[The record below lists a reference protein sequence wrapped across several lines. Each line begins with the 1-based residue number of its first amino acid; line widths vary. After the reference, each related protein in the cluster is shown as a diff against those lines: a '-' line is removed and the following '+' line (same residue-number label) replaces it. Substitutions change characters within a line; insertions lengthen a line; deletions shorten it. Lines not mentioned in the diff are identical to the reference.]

1 MLFWPATVVNS
12 VLLSTTNLASP
23 NWMTVSDAVPVT
35 AVAVNNTFPARFFL
49 LVPNAAADGMVYIPA
64 GTFTMGNS
72 TTDTDI
78 TDAAPV
84 SVTVSGFYMETN
96 LVSYGQWQ
104 SVFNWGVGHGYG
116 FAHPGAGKAANHP
129 VYLVDWYDAVKW
141 SNGRS
146 QQAGLTPVYYT
157 DAGFQNVYTNGE
169 VIPYVNWAASGYRL
183 PTEAEWEKAAR
194 GGLSGQRFPWGDTI
208 SEGQANYY
216 AWPANFIYDLG
227 PYTGDNTNFDTGG
240 RPFTSPVGYF
250 APNGYG
256 VFDMAG
262 NDNEWCWDWFGPVY
276 AGGVD
281 PRGPA
286 TGTDR
291 VQRGGY

>member
-1 MLFWPATVVNS
+1 
-12 VLLSTTNLASP
+12 
-23 NWMTVSDAVPVT
+23 
-35 AVAVNNTFPARFFL
+35 
-49 LVPNAAADGMVYIPA
+49 
-64 GTFTMGNS
+64 
-72 TTDTDI
+72 
-78 TDAAPV
+78 
-84 SVTVSGFYMETN
+84 
-96 LVSYGQWQ
+96 
-104 SVFNWGVGHGYG
+104 
-116 FAHPGAGKAANHP
+116 
-129 VYLVDWYDAVKW
+129 
-141 SNGRS
+141 
-146 QQAGLTPVYYT
+146 
-157 DAGFQNVYTNGE
+157 
-169 VIPYVNWAASGYRL
+169 VNWAASGYRL